1 MTIFDKLFTKHSV
14 RHSLP
19 SGLRQTEFSVEM
31 RNPPTH
37 INFICQVFILT
48 VSVFLHLPEAYQLS
62 SLVLPFMRWLP
73 FYRKKRETVRRKFV
87 QPLPPDPFTFQIFPS
102 YPLPPVVAEE
112 IPSSNPRFIPLL
124 YCGSQLLQSW
134 GKADLTCFPL
144 YIQPLLNWLFL
155 LRNKSAQIFPM
166 LKKPNPSTLL
176 SFPDHTL
183 TLSFS
188 YHT

>member
-31 RNPPTH
+31 RNPPPH

-62 SLVLPFMRWLP
+62 SLVLPLTRGLP

-87 QPLPPDPFTFQIFPS
+87 QPLPPDPFTFQIFPP
-102 YPLPPVVAEE
+102 YPLPTVVAEE
-112 IPSSNPRFIPLL
+112 IPSSNPRFIPVPA
-124 YCGSQLLQSW
+124 GTVDPNSSNHE
-134 GKADLTCFPL
+134 GKQILPAFP
-144 YIQPLLNWLFL
+144 YIF
-155 LRNKSAQIFPM
+155 SHS
-166 LKKPNPSTLL
+166 STDS
-176 SFPDHTL
+176 SF
-183 TLSFS
+183 
-188 YHT
+188 

>member
-112 IPSSNPRFIPLL
+112 IPSSNPRFIPLPIL
-124 YCGSQLLQSW
+124 WIPTPPIMRESRSY
-134 GKADLTCFPL
+134 
-144 YIQPLLNWLFL
+144 
-155 LRNKSAQIFPM
+155 
-166 LKKPNPSTLL
+166 LL
-176 SFPDHTL
+176 SPIYSATPQL
-183 TLSFS
+183 TLPFKE
-188 YHT
+188 